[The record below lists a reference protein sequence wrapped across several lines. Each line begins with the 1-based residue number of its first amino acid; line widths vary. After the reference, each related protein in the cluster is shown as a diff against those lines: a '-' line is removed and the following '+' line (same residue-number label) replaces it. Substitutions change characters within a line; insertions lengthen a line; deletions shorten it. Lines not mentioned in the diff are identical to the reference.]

1 MSDPDGQERELDEQ
15 EYEALEKAEL
25 LGNSGAVWRAA
36 RAYYTAG
43 LAAREDWIAER
54 STVEKE
60 RDELR
65 ANLRAER
72 SVRNPGSLAFR
83 LNAALAA
90 REEPPHDNEDAS
102 SERAGCANPRCLNG
116 ANCPGHPWHED
127 ELDQLRRL
135 EAVSR
140 DMNVAAHRGAGF
152 RQAANFYRS
161 RFAAREEP
169 QLAKTHEYEMPESI
183 IVARVAKAITDH
195 RFPGGSGP
203 GIGGP
208 HALEVAE
215 AAIAAFCA
223 AREDTKRPEDM
234 PVFVLKAKDNL
245 ALRVVAI
252 YRELCVNEGLSE
264 QAEQVIKAIGEMT
277 EWRIAYPELCKLPDH
292 EHVPVFRAGGGTVD
306 EYLAAG
312 GKVEVITDNLE
323 DALGV
328 RDTERPDGEREEMLN
343 LLERAISLANAPAG
357 QFRQY
362 TREVAPIRALL
373 RKHGRLS
380 DG

>member
-1 MSDPDGQERELDEQ
+1 
-15 EYEALEKAEL
+15 
-25 LGNSGAVWRAA
+25 
-36 RAYYTAG
+36 
-43 LAAREDWIAER
+43 
-54 STVEKE
+54 
-60 RDELR
+60 
-65 ANLRAER
+65 
-72 SVRNPGSLAFR
+72 
-83 LNAALAA
+83 
-90 REEPPHDNEDAS
+90 
-102 SERAGCANPRCLNG
+102 
-116 ANCPGHPWHED
+116 
-127 ELDQLRRL
+127 
-135 EAVSR
+135 
-140 DMNVAAHRGAGF
+140 
-152 RQAANFYRS
+152 
-161 RFAAREEP
+161 
-169 QLAKTHEYEMPESI
+169 MPESI